1 MAVLGIRDMGL
12 GTGASL
18 SHYPI
23 LYAMQRMLLV
33 VAKRP
38 AAGQTKTRLCPPLTG
53 AAAAALYTC
62 FLRDTLD
69 LMRQVPDVGR
79 GIAYLPEAARDYFA
93 ILAPDMQLSLQ
104 QGVDLGQRLDHLL
117 SAALEAGAS
126 QAVVM
131 DSDSPTLPA
140 DYLMQAFA
148 ALSGPNDV
156 VLGPCEDGG
165 YYLIGLKRPQP
176 RLLRD
181 VQMSTPYVVRDTLAL
196 AEQLGLQVA
205 LLPTWYDVDTV
216 AELDR
221 LRAELRDAPPHMAC
235 YTRAFLA
242 ARSLGHELES

>member
-1 MAVLGIRDMGL
+1 
-12 GTGASL
+12 
-18 SHYPI
+18 
-23 LYAMQRMLLV
+23 MLLV

-53 AAAAALYTC
+53 AAAAALYAC

-79 GIAYLPEAARDYFA
+79 GIAYLPEAALDYFA

-165 YYLIGLKRPQP
+165 YWAIGMTQLYREV
-176 RLLRD
+176 LTD
-181 VQMSTPYVVRDTLAL
+181 IAWSTERVLSESLARAKDAGLHATLAP
-196 AEQLGLQVA
+196 A
-205 LLPTWYDVDTV
+205 WYDVDD
-216 AELDR
+216 AHSLQR
-221 LRAELRDAPPHMAC
+221 LRVELAFNRALKAQQTSVALARLYAPVFAPA
-235 YTRAFLA
+235 
-242 ARSLGHELES
+242 SLISNQASSE

>member
-1 MAVLGIRDMGL
+1 MHR
-12 GTGASL
+12 S
-18 SHYPI
+18 
-23 LYAMQRMLLV
+23 LLV

-53 AAAAALYTC
+53 EAAAALYAC

-69 LMRQVPDVGR
+69 VMRQVPDVGR
-79 GIAYLPEAARDYFA
+79 GIVYLPEAALDYFSA
-93 ILAPDMQLSLQ
+93 LAPDMQLSLQ
-104 QGVDLGQRLDHLL
+104 AGVGLGERLDHLL
-117 SAALEAGAS
+117 TAALEAGAS

-131 DSDSPTLPA
+131 DSDSPTLPV
-140 DYLMQAFA
+140 DYLVQAFA
-148 ALSGPNDV
+148 ALAGPNDV

-181 VQMSTPYVVRDTLAL
+181 VEMSTPYVVRDTLAL
-196 AEQLGLQVA
+196 AGQLGLKVA

-221 LRAELRDAPPHMAC
+221 LRAELHDAPPHVARH
-235 YTRAFLA
+235 TRAFLSHDDSA
-242 ARSLGHELES
+242 A

>member
-1 MAVLGIRDMGL
+1 
-12 GTGASL
+12 
-18 SHYPI
+18 
-23 LYAMQRMLLV
+23 MLLV

-53 AAAAALYTC
+53 AAAAALYAC
-62 FLRDTLD
+62 FLLDTLD

-79 GIAYLPEAARDYFA
+79 GIAYIPEAARDYFA

-104 QGVDLGQRLDHLL
+104 QGADLGQRLDHLL

-221 LRAELRDAPPHMAC
+221 LRVELRDAPPHMAC

>member
-1 MAVLGIRDMGL
+1 
-12 GTGASL
+12 
-18 SHYPI
+18 
-23 LYAMQRMLLV
+23 MLMV

-53 AAAAALYTC
+53 EAAAALYAC

-69 LMRQVPDVGR
+69 VMRQVPDVGR
-79 GIAYLPEAARDYFA
+79 AIVYLPEAADDYFSA
-93 ILAPDMQLSLQ
+93 LAPDMQLSLQ
-104 QGVDLGQRLDHLL
+104 QGIGLGERLDHLL
-117 SAALEAGAS
+117 TAALDAGAS

-140 DYLMQAFA
+140 DYLVQAFA
-148 ALSGPNDV
+148 ALAGPSDV

-165 YYLIGLKRPQP
+165 YYLIGLKHPQP

-196 AEQLGLQVA
+196 AGQLGLKVS

-221 LRAELRDAPPHMAC
+221 LRAELNDAPPHTAR
-235 YTRAFLA
+235 YTRAFLTHEDSA
-242 ARSLGHELES
+242 A

>member
-1 MAVLGIRDMGL
+1 
-12 GTGASL
+12 
-18 SHYPI
+18 
-23 LYAMQRMLLV
+23 MQRMLLV

-53 AAAAALYTC
+53 EAAAALYAC

-69 LMRQVPDVGR
+69 VMRQVPDVGR
-79 GIAYLPEAARDYFA
+79 GIVYLPEAALDYFLA
-93 ILAPDMQLSLQ
+93 LAPDMQLSLQ
-104 QGVDLGQRLDHLL
+104 QGADLGERLDHLL
-117 SAALEAGAS
+117 TAALEAGAA

-140 DYLMQAFA
+140 DYLAAAFD
-148 ALSGPNDV
+148 ALSGPSDV
-156 VLGPCEDGG
+156 VLGPCNDGG

-181 VQMSTPYVVRDTLAL
+181 VQMSTLNVVRDTLAL

-221 LRAELRDAPPHMAC
+221 LRAELRDAPPHAAR
-235 YTRAFLA
+235 YTRAFL
-242 ARSLGHELES
+242 SHEDSVI

>member
-1 MAVLGIRDMGL
+1 
-12 GTGASL
+12 
-18 SHYPI
+18 
-23 LYAMQRMLLV
+23 MLLV

-53 AAAAALYTC
+53 DAAAALYAC

-69 LMRQVPDVGR
+69 IMRQVPDVLC
-79 GIAYLPEAARDYFA
+79 GIGYLPDDAAGYFQA
-93 ILAPDMQLSLQ
+93 LAPDMALTPQR
-104 QGVDLGQRLDHLL
+104 GAGLGERLDHLL
-117 SAALEAGAS
+117 THALESGAQ

-140 DYLMQAFA
+140 EYLVQAFT
-148 ALSGPNDV
+148 ALDGDADV
-156 VLGPCEDGG
+156 VLGPCDDGG

-181 VQMSTPYVVRDTLAL
+181 VEMSTPDVARDTLVL
-196 AEQLGLQVA
+196 AEQLGLKVT

-221 LRAELRDAPPHMAC
+221 LRAEVATLPIAVARH
-235 YTRAFLA
+235 TRAFLA
-242 ARSLGHELES
+242 ANAHT